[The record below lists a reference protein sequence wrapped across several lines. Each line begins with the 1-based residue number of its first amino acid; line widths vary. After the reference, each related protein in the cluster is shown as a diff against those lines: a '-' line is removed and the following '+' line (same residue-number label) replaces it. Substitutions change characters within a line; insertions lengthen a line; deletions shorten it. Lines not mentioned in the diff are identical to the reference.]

1 MIVVCLATLLVIIP
15 SSVNGG
21 ALDFKDNV
29 NWGYGYGFTLDN
41 RRKTDRT
48 LRVHY
53 SDPDVWNDALVAE
66 ATRNNKNT
74 KQKMM
79 DYFTPSW
86 MNFPYQTHRRYRP
99 QCEECPSMDPII
111 NPDFRSMET
120 RPHKSDYGQ
129 YKVDL
134 GGGGWG
140 RVQDYAIVNDLSW
153 PAIPVICGAIRYT
166 DSLAFL
172 KGSQRCLSTESIERK
187 IELGTFGITSTFS
200 CSELQSQYRNNEHG
214 ECNINTGAC
223 GSSKS
228 WVEND
233 SGLPLVCG
241 IRRIFNFSPSVGINV
256 LEKTDGTVVST
267 NSLDGIPIPGIG
279 TTPALIGG
287 SMAGCSGLQT
297 WSHANTLC
305 KVVGGR
311 LCTPEEMN
319 VPSGSGCSYDSKQL
333 WSSQSCDDHADCTSP
348 PCYFTKFG
356 RITGSSSAALICE
369 PATATREV
377 QCCADADPAALANV
391 INDNLL
397 TNSKWFTDE
406 KCPGYTCKSMTWT
419 FTTNSI
425 GLTEFQNVPV
435 TQTSNTGVGRLA
447 TTLQNQ
453 WTLAITSQEIAENA
467 GVVVTQGT
475 STCVPATTNG
485 ACSSIS
491 APANQ
496 AACNPQNVGTCAG
509 GGGAQCTNVV
519 NGPAAI
525 CIGTND
531 DGGNACAWTSTN
543 LCTYSAA
550 VTGILKTK
558 LTGATTS
565 VVVSVASGVV
575 FAAGVE
581 VVIGMTPVILTN
593 VNTATNNGATTTI
606 IITSAI
612 GQIFDMTADLVVG
625 INTIPFGDISAVSS
639 ATTDYTDICSFH
651 PVGLDAAEMAGKLFE
666 VF

>member
-1 MIVVCLATLLVIIP
+1 MIVVLVTLLVIIP

-29 NWGYGYGFTLDN
+29 NWGYGYGFKLDN
-41 RRKTDRT
+41 RKTIAKM

-53 SDPDVWNDALVAE
+53 SDPDVWNEALVAE

-86 MNFPYQTHRRYRP
+86 YSFPYQTHRRYRP

-120 RPHKSDYGQ
+120 RREKWDYGQ

-153 PAIPVICGAIRYT
+153 PAIPVMCGAIRYT
-166 DSLAFL
+166 ESMAFL

-200 CSELQSQYRNNEHG
+200 CSELQSQNRNNEHG
-214 ECNINTGAC
+214 ECKTNTGAC

-279 TTPALIGG
+279 TTPAL
-287 SMAGCSGLQT
+287 SDDKVSCSGLQT

-319 VPSGSGCSYDSKQL
+319 VPSGSGCSYDNTQL

-356 RITGSSSAALICE
+356 NTKGARRSTTLICE

-467 GVVVTQGT
+467 GVVVTQG
-475 STCVPATTNG
+475 
-485 ACSSIS
+485 
-491 APANQ
+491 
-496 AACNPQNVGTCAG
+496 
-509 GGGAQCTNVV
+509 
-519 NGPAAI
+519 
-525 CIGTND
+525 
-531 DGGNACAWTSTN
+531 
-543 LCTYSAA
+543 A

-558 LTGATTS
+558 LAGTTTS

-581 VVIGMTPVILTN
+581 VVIGMTPVIHTN

-625 INTIPFGDISAVSS
+625 ITTIPFGDITAVSS
-639 ATTDYTDICSFH
+639 VTTDYTDICSFH
-651 PVGLDAAEMAGKLFE
+651 PVDLDPTDMAGKQTLKSFLLFKIL
-666 VF
+666 VFRITNLGCFLF